1 MARVKIEG
9 LLTVLLLGLV
19 AGLVAMLVLT
29 GRFDKGRE
37 PLRFN
42 TYREPIFPDGGRYVS
57 QYWPRTAGQLG
68 EHIFSGHPQYPTA
81 Y

>member
-1 MARVKIEG
+1 MARVKVES
-9 LLTVLLLGLV
+9 LLAVIFLGLI

-29 GRFDKGRE
+29 GRFDKASE
-37 PLRFN
+37 ALRFN

-68 EHIFSGHPQYPTA
+68 EHIYSGHPQYPAA